1 MATADEY
8 AHWIVNNADKKG
20 TPEFDT
26 VAAAYKDAKATPAL
40 EENPIVSYGKDV
52 LGNVSNLYAG
62 IAKGAVRPLQM
73 IGEHVAPETTE
84 NVSQYAKNKLT
95 DAGFDPESTPYKVG
109 TLAGETAIT
118 APVGGVL
125 GSTAK
130 VLGAAPKVVNV
141 IAKGG
146 MAGDV
151 GAGVIGN
158 FAARTASGALS
169 GGASEALLHPED
181 VSTATGIGAVMP
193 TVGKLVKGLH
203 RFVRG
208 GEQTDLMAEAV
219 QKAKTLGLVI
229 PPATVKQSIGNEL
242 IEGLGGKSTIAQIAS
257 KENQPIFNAMVT
269 KTLKLP
275 EGTKLDF
282 EALSNVR
289 NKAGEAYSA
298 IGNVGTITPNA
309 EYVQKLDAIAE
320 PFLKT
325 AKGFPD
331 APPSPVIR
339 LIESLKSPA
348 FDSASAIE
356 KIKQLRTAADDAFR
370 TGNTDISRASKA
382 AAKALEDTVELHLQD
397 IGQPELLDQFRNAR
411 KTIAQSY
418 DIQKAL
424 EGDTGD
430 ISAKK
435 LADLLKRGKPLSGE
449 LEQIASFASH
459 FPRASQDASK
469 IGSIPAISLRDLGVG
484 GLLSFA
490 SGSPLL
496 WGAALAKPA
505 ARALATSPIIQNN
518 LIQKAPLQLDKIAPT
533 AARAATLAL
542 ANQLRNDNGP
552 RLRLSSPQ

>member
-26 VAAAYKDAKATPAL
+26 VAAAYKDAKATPAP

-73 IGEHVAPETTE
+73 VGEYVAPEATE
-84 NVSQYAKNKLT
+84 KVSEYANTKLT
-95 DAGFDPESTPYKVG
+95 NAGFDPESMPYKVG

-118 APVGGVL
+118 APIGGVL

-151 GAGVIGN
+151 GAGAIGN

-181 VSTATGIGAVMP
+181 VGTATGIGAVMP
-193 TVGKLVKGLH
+193 TVGKFFKATGKLL
-203 RFVRG
+203 RG
-208 GEQTDLMAEAV
+208 EEQTQILADAV
-219 QKAKTLGLVI
+219 RKAQTLGLTI
-229 PPATVKQSIGNEL
+229 PPATVRQSLGNEL
-242 IEGLGGKSTIAQIAS
+242 IEGLGNKSTIAQLAS
-257 KENQPIFNAMVT
+257 KKNQPIFNALAT
-269 KTLKLP
+269 KSLNLP

-282 EALSNVR
+282 DTLSAVR
-289 NKAGEAYSA
+289 KQAGDAYSA

-325 AKGFPD
+325 AKGFPS
-331 APPSPVIR
+331 APPSPV
-339 LIESLKSPA
+339 LNLVESLKSPA

-356 KIKQLRTAADDAFR
+356 KIKQLRTAADDAAK

-397 IGQPELLDQFRNAR
+397 IGQPELLANFKAAR

-418 DIQKAL
+418 DVEKAL
-424 EGDTGD
+424 LGDTGD
-430 ISAKK
+430 VSAKK
-435 LADLLKRGKPLSGE
+435 LAELMQRKRPLSGE
-449 LEQIASFASH
+449 LQDIASFASK
-459 FPRASQDASK
+459 FPKASQDASK
-469 IGSIPAISLRDLGVG
+469 IGSIPLFNMTEIFLSG
-484 GLLSFA
+484 GLGAL
-490 SGSPLL
+490 GHPLAV
-496 WGAALAKPA
+496 AALAARPG

>member
-26 VAAAYKDAKATPAL
+26 VAAAYKDAKATPAP

-73 IGEHVAPETTE
+73 IGEHVAPEATE
-84 NVSQYAKNKLT
+84 KVSEYANTKLT
-95 DAGFDPESTPYKVG
+95 NAGFDPESTPYKVG

-118 APVGGVL
+118 APIGGVL

-151 GAGVIGN
+151 GAGAIGN
-158 FAARTASGALS
+158 FAARTASGALV

-193 TVGKLVKGLH
+193 TVGKFFKATGKLL
-203 RFVRG
+203 RG
-208 GEQTDLMAEAV
+208 EEQTQILADAV
-219 QKAKTLGLVI
+219 RKARDLGLSI
-229 PPATVKQSIGNEL
+229 PPATVRQSLGNEL
-242 IEGLGGKSTIAQIAS
+242 IEGLGNKSTIAQIAS
-257 KENQPIFNAMVT
+257 KKNQPIFNALAT
-269 KTLKLP
+269 KSLNLP

-282 EALSNVR
+282 DTLSAVR
-289 NKAGEAYSA
+289 KQAGDAYSA

-325 AKGFPD
+325 AKGFPS
-331 APPSPVIR
+331 APPSPV
-339 LIESLKSPA
+339 LNLVESLKSPA

-356 KIKQLRTAADDAFR
+356 KIKQLRTAADDAAK

-382 AAKALEDTVELHLQD
+382 AAKALEDTVELHLED
-397 IGQPELLDQFRNAR
+397 IGQPELLANFKAAR

-418 DIQKAL
+418 DVEKAIL
-424 EGDTGD
+424 GDTGD
-430 ISAKK
+430 VSAKK
-435 LADLLKRGKPLSGE
+435 LAELMQRKRPLSGE
-449 LEQIASFASH
+449 LQDIASFASK
-459 FPRASQDASK
+459 FPKASQDASK
-469 IGSIPAISLRDLGVG
+469 IGSIPLFNMTDIFLSG
-484 GLLSFA
+484 GMGALTHN
-490 SGSPLL
+490 PLAV
-496 WGAALAKPA
+496 AALAARPG

-542 ANQLRNDNGP
+542 ANQLRNDNGHS
-552 RLRLSSPQ
+552 LRLTSPP